1 MSVFDADRRR
11 VLIVGAG
18 PVGLAAA
25 LRLDSFGIPCS
36 VLEAEAAVRHDLRAS
51 TFHPPTLDLLDD
63 YNLAEPLIALG
74 RKCPTWQ
81 IRMHETQERAEF
93 DLSVLREDTRHPYR
107 LQCEQFKLCELMVQ
121 RLNGCANV
129 RLEWKTR
136 VTGIGQTSDSVHVQ
150 VNRDGATFELT
161 GALLIG
167 ADGARS
173 LVRESLGLEFVGA
186 TYPETTILVTT
197 TFPFH
202 DHLRGLSNVNYVWTR
217 EGTFSLLRLPSLW
230 RCSLYPD
237 AGESIDDA
245 LHPASIERKLQRIV
259 PTGTPYEVLEV
270 RPYRVHKRI
279 VSDYRVGRVV
289 LAGDAAHINSPSGGM
304 GMNGGIHD
312 AFNLTEKICAIHAG
326 AGLDQLDRYTRQRRP
341 IAAEEILMQA
351 DRNRSRMQERDPILR
366 QQMLADL
373 QRTASDPALA
383 RAHLLRSS
391 MIEGLRRAAAQS

>member
-1 MSVFDADRRR
+1 VSAFDADQRR

-25 LRLDSFGIPCS
+25 LRLDSFGIPCT
-36 VLEAEAAVRHDLRAS
+36 VLEAEAAVQRDLRAS
-51 TFHPPTLDLLDD
+51 TFHPPTLDLLDE
-63 YNLAEPLIALG
+63 YGLAEPLIALG

-81 IRMHETQERAEF
+81 IRMHETQARAEF
-93 DLSVLREDTRHPYR
+93 DLALLKDDTRHPYR
-107 LQCEQFKLCELMVQ
+107 LQCEQFKLCELMAP
-121 RLNGCANV
+121 RLQGCENV
-129 RLEWKTR
+129 RLEWNTR
-136 VTGIGQTSDSVHVQ
+136 VTGVKQTPDSVHVE
-150 VNRDGATFELT
+150 VRRDGQIFELA

-173 LVRESLGLEFVGA
+173 VVRESLGLEFAGA
-186 TYPETTILVTT
+186 TYPETTILATT
-197 TFPFH
+197 PFPFH
-202 DHLRGLSNVNYVWTR
+202 DHLQGLSNVSYVWTR

-237 AGESIDDA
+237 ADESIEDA
-245 LHPASIERKLQRIV
+245 IQPASIERKLQRIV

-312 AFNLTEKICAIHAG
+312 AFNLTEKIRAIHAG
-326 AGLDQLDRYTRQRRP
+326 AGLDELDRYTRQRRP
-341 IAAEEILMQA
+341 IAAEEILVQA
-351 DRNRSRMQERDPILR
+351 DRNRSRMQERDPARR
-366 QQMLADL
+366 QQMLEDL
-373 QRTASDPALA
+373 QLTASDPALA
-383 RAHLLRSS
+383 RAYLLRSS
-391 MIEGLRRAAAQS
+391 MIEGLRRSAMQS